1 MSVQYLDATP
11 EQIKAFMGLPVDG
24 PLKMLNLLK
33 FKPVVNATGKSGEE
47 TYKEYLKAAEPFFVQ
62 VNARI
67 LFQGEANFS
76 IIGPTEK
83 EWDKVLIV
91 EYASRQ
97 DFISMVTAEGYPAHI
112 RKEALEDSR
121 LIFCS

>member
-1 MSVQYLDATP
+1 MIETYLDANK
-11 EQIKAFMGLPVDG
+11 EQFKAFMALPVDG

-33 FKPVVNATGKSGEE
+33 FKSVVQASGKTGKE
-47 TYKEYLKAAEPFFVQ
+47 TYKEYLEATKPFFAQ
-62 VNARI
+62 VDAKI
-67 LFQGEANFS
+67 TFYGTPQFS
-76 IIGPTEK
+76 LIGPNDL

-97 DFISMVTAEGYPAHI
+97 DFVKMVTMEAYPAEL